1 MKPNKG
7 LNTLF
12 QGDCLQELKNIPE
25 GSIDLIYLD
34 PPFFTQ
40 RTHELKNKKGDK
52 TFSFNDEWEN
62 IEAYV
67 NFIKIRLESLKKK
80 LKPTGSLFL
89 HCDKA
94 ASHYLK
100 IALDQVFGMD
110 QFRSEIVWAYKR
122 WTNSKKG
129 LLNNH
134 QIIFFYS
141 NSNEF
146 KFNTVFEKYS
156 ITTNVDQIVQ
166 KRARDDRNKSVYKKD
181 LQTGHPDLVNSKDGV
196 PLGDVWSIPF
206 LNPKAKERVSYPTQ
220 KPILLIE
227 KILEIATDQGDVVLD
242 PFCGSGT
249 TLVAAK
255 MMNRN
260 FIGIDVSQDAISLA
274 EQRLKKPFKT
284 ESAFLKKGETAYD
297 KQSATVKNIV
307 TDLNATLVHRNKG
320 IDGLIS
326 SQKTIIP
333 FKVVSDLS
341 LIENDAQSLCKS
353 TLKNKYPSKALFFK
367 EKISTQV
374 EKNILQKYD
383 VLIFNSLKDLEKKL
397 KTKTSSQFD

>member
-1 MKPNKG
+1 MKSNKV
-7 LNTLF
+7 LNTLLN
-12 QGDCLQELKNIPE
+12 GDCLQELNSIPE
-25 GSIDLIYLD
+25 ESIDLIYLD

-40 RTHELKNKKGDK
+40 RTHKLKNKKGDK
-52 TFSFNDEWEN
+52 TFSFNDEWES

-67 NFIKIRLESLKKK
+67 NFIKVRLVVLKKK
-80 LKPTGSLFL
+80 LKPAGSLFL

-100 IALDQVFGMD
+100 IALDQIFGMD
-110 QFRSEIVWAYKR
+110 QFRSEIVWSYKR
-122 WTNSKKG
+122 WANSKKG

-141 NSNEF
+141 KSNEF

-166 KRARDDRNKSVYKKD
+166 KRTRDDRNKSVYKKD
-181 LQTGHPDLVNSKDGV
+181 LRTGQPDLVSSKDGV

-206 LNPKAKERVSYPTQ
+206 LNPKARERVSYPTQ

-227 KILEIATDQGDVVLD
+227 KILEIATDKGDVVLD

-249 TLVAAK
+249 TLVTAK
-255 MMNRN
+255 MMGRH
-260 FIGIDVSQDAISLA
+260 FIGIDVSQDALSLTK
-274 EQRLKKPFKT
+274 QRLENPIRT
-284 ESAFLKKGETAYD
+284 ESAFLKKGEMAYD
-297 KQSATVKNIV
+297 KQSTTVKDIV
-307 TDLNATLVHRNKG
+307 TNLKATLVHRNKG

-326 SQKTIIP
+326 SQKIIVP

-341 LIENDAQSLCKS
+341 FIENDAQSLCKS
-353 TLKNKYPSKALFFK
+353 TLKNKYPSKALFSK
-367 EKISTQV
+367 EKISTQMA
-374 EKNILQKYD
+374 KNILQKYD
-383 VLIFNSLKDLEKKL
+383 VLIFNSLKDLERKL
-397 KTKTSSQFD
+397 KLRLS

>member
-1 MKPNKG
+1 MRPNKN
-7 LNTLF
+7 LNKLF
-12 QGDCLQELKNIPE
+12 KGDCLKELKNIPDN
-25 GSIDLIYLD
+25 SVDLIYLD

-40 RTHELKNKKGDK
+40 RNHELKNKNGDK
-52 TFSFNDEWEN
+52 TFSFNDEWES

-67 NFIKIRLESLKKK
+67 NFLKVRLETLKKK

-89 HCDKA
+89 HCDKT

-100 IALDQVFGMD
+100 IALDQVFGRD

-141 NSNEF
+141 NTDEF

-156 ITTNVDQIVQ
+156 VTTNVDQIVQ
-166 KRARDDRNKSVYKKD
+166 KRTRDSRNKSVYKKD
-181 LQTGHPDLVNSKDGV
+181 LHTGQPDLVNSKEGV
-196 PLGDVWSIPF
+196 PLGDVWTIPF
-206 LNPKAKERVSYPTQ
+206 LNPKARERVSYPTQ

-227 KILEIATDQGDVVLD
+227 KILEIATNKGDVVLD

-255 MMNRN
+255 MMDRN
-260 FIGIDVSQDAISLA
+260 FIGIDISSDAITLA
-274 EQRLKKPFKT
+274 QQRLENPIRT
-284 ESAFLKKGETAYD
+284 ESAFLKKGEMAYD
-297 KQSATVKNIV
+297 RQSVTVKNTV
-307 TDLNATLVHRNKG
+307 TELKATLVHRNKG

-326 SQKTIIP
+326 SSKVVVP
-333 FKVVSDLS
+333 FKVVSDIS
-341 LIENDAQSLCKS
+341 LIEEDAKSLCKS
-353 TLKNKYPSKALFFK
+353 TAKNNYPRKALFYK
-367 EKISTQV
+367 EKISTQIV
-374 EKNILQKYD
+374 KNISQKYD

-397 KTKTSSQFD
+397 KTKT

>member
-1 MKPNKG
+1 MKLEPVLNKII
-7 LNTLF
+7 
-12 QGDCLQELKNIPE
+12 QGDCLLELKKIPDE
-25 GSIDLIYLD
+25 TIDLVYLD

-52 TFSFNDEWEN
+52 TFSFNDEWLN
-62 IEAYV
+62 IKEYV
-67 NFIKIRLESLKKK
+67 DFVQKRIWPLKAKLKK
-80 LKPTGSLFL
+80 TGSLFL

-100 IALDQVFGMD
+100 VALDEVFGID
-110 QFRSEIVWAYKR
+110 QFRSEIVWTYKR

-141 NSNEF
+141 KSEDF
-146 KFNTVFEKYS
+146 KFNTIYENYS

-166 KRARDDRNKSVYKKD
+166 KRTRDNRNKSAYKKN
-181 LQTGHPDLVNSKDGV
+181 QNGQVDLVSAKEGV
-196 PLGDVWSIPF
+196 PLGDVWTIPF
-206 LNPKAKERVSYPTQ
+206 LNPKARERVSYPTQ

-227 KILEIATDQGDVVLD
+227 KILQIATNENDIVLD

-260 FIGIDVSQDAISLA
+260 YIGIDISQDAVELA
-274 EQRLKKPFKT
+274 QSRLQNPIKT
-284 ESAFLKKGETAYD
+284 ESAILQKGESAYD
-297 KQSATVKNIV
+297 KQTAKVKKIV
-307 TDLNATLVHRNKG
+307 SELKATLVHRNKG

-326 SQKTIIP
+326 SAKAVVP
-333 FKVVSDLS
+333 FKVVHDLKS
-341 LIENDAQSLCKS
+341 IEGAAKSLCKS
-353 TLKNKYPSKALFFK
+353 TSKNQYPNKALFFK
-367 EKISTQV
+367 QKISRQV
-374 EKNILQKYD
+374 LQDLSNKYD
-383 VLIFNSLKDLEKKL
+383 VLIFNSLEDLNKKL
-397 KTKTSSQFD
+397 RIKT

>member
-1 MKPNKG
+1 MRPNKI
-7 LNTLF
+7 LNKLF
-12 QGDCLQELKNIPE
+12 VGDCLEELKNIPE
-25 GSIDLIYLD
+25 KSVDLIYLD

-62 IEAYV
+62 IEAYIYFLKV
-67 NFIKIRLESLKKK
+67 RLVILKKK

-141 NSNEF
+141 NSDEF
-146 KFNTVFEKYS
+146 KFNSIFENYS

-166 KRARDDRNKSVYKKD
+166 KRSRDQRNKSIYKKD
-181 LQTGHPDLVNSKDGV
+181 LKTGRPDLVNSKDGV

-206 LNPKAKERVSYPTQ
+206 LNPKARERVSYPTQ

-227 KILEIATDQGDVVLD
+227 KILEIVTDEGDVVLD

-255 MMNRN
+255 IMNRN
-260 FIGIDVSQDAISLA
+260 YIGIDLSQDAINLT
-274 EQRLKKPFKT
+274 QHRLKNPIKT
-284 ESAFLKKGETAYD
+284 ESALLKKGQSEYD
-297 KQSATVKNIV
+297 KQSTSVKKIV
-307 TDLNATLVHRNKG
+307 TELKATLVHRNRG

-326 SQKTIIP
+326 SPKVVIP
-333 FKVVSDLS
+333 FKVVNDINQIEEDAKS
-341 LIENDAQSLCKS
+341 LYKS
-353 TLKNKYPSKALFFK
+353 TLKNNYPSKALFSK
-367 EKISTQV
+367 KKIRTHV
-374 EKNILQKYD
+374 EKSILQKYD

-397 KTKTSSQFD
+397 KTKT

>member
-1 MKPNKG
+1 MKPNKV
-7 LNTLF
+7 LNTLLT
-12 QGDCLQELKNIPE
+12 GDCLQELKNIPD

-52 TFSFNDEWEN
+52 TFTFSDEWES
-62 IEAYV
+62 IGSYV
-67 NFIKIRLESLKKK
+67 NFIKVRLQTLKKK

-100 IALDQVFGMD
+100 ISLDQVFGMD

-141 NSNEF
+141 NSSEF
-146 KFNTVFEKYS
+146 KFNTIFENYS

-166 KRARDDRNKSVYKKD
+166 KRTRDDRNKSVYKKD
-181 LQTGHPDLVNSKDGV
+181 LQTGQPDLVNSKDGV

-206 LNPKAKERVSYPTQ
+206 LNPKARERVSYPTQ

-227 KILEIATDQGDVVLD
+227 KILEIATDKGDVVLD

-255 MMNRN
+255 IMQRN
-260 FIGIDVSQDAISLA
+260 FIGIDVSQDAINLA
-274 EQRLKKPFKT
+274 LQRLENPIKT
-284 ESAFLKKGETAYD
+284 ESAFLKKGENAYN
-297 KQSATVKNIV
+297 KQSVNIKKIV
-307 TDLNATLVHRNKG
+307 ADLKATLVHRNKG

-326 SQKTIIP
+326 SEKTIVP

-341 LIENDAQSLCKS
+341 LIENDAQSLCRS
-353 TLKNKYPSKALFFK
+353 TLKNKYPRKALFLK
-367 EKISTQV
+367 EKVNTQMA
-374 EKNILQKYD
+374 KNIFQKYD
-383 VLIFNSLKDLEKKL
+383 VLIFNSLKDLEEKL
-397 KTKTSSQFD
+397 KTKT

>member
-1 MKPNKG
+1 MKLNKV
-7 LNTLF
+7 LNTTIK
-12 QGDCLQELKNIPE
+12 GDCLLELKNIPDN
-25 GSIDLIYLD
+25 SIDLIYLD

-62 IEAYV
+62 IEEYV
-67 NFIKIRLESLKKK
+67 QFIKIRLELLRKK
-80 LKPTGSLFL
+80 LKTTGSLFL

-100 IALDQVFGMD
+100 IALDQVFGME
-110 QFRSEIVWAYKR
+110 QFRSEIVWSYKR

-141 NSNEF
+141 NSEEF
-146 KFNTVFEKYS
+146 KFNTVFENYS

-166 KRARDDRNKSVYKKD
+166 KRSRDERNKSVYKKD
-181 LQTGHPDLVNSKDGV
+181 QLTGQVDLVSSKDGV
-196 PLGDVWSIPF
+196 PMGDVWSIPF
-206 LNPKAKERVSYPTQ
+206 LNPKARERVSYPTQ

-227 KILEIATDQGDVVLD
+227 RILEIATDKGDVVLD

-255 MMNRN
+255 MMGRSY
-260 FIGIDVSQDAISLA
+260 IGMDVSQDAIDLA
-274 EQRLKKPFKT
+274 QSRLENPVRT
-284 ESAFLKKGETAYD
+284 ESAFLQKGAKAYD
-297 KQSATVKNIV
+297 KQNENVKKIV
-307 TDLNATLVHRNKG
+307 AELKATLVHRNKG

-326 SQKTIIP
+326 SKKAIVP
-333 FKVVSDLS
+333 FKVVSDLNF
-341 LIENDAQSLCKS
+341 IEEDAKHLCKS
-353 TLKNKYPSKALFFK
+353 TLKNQYPQKALFFK
-367 EKISTQV
+367 EKINNQISQS
-374 EKNILQKYD
+374 ILQKYD
-383 VLIFNSLKDLEKKL
+383 VLVFSSLNDLEKKL
-397 KTKTSSQFD
+397 KVKT